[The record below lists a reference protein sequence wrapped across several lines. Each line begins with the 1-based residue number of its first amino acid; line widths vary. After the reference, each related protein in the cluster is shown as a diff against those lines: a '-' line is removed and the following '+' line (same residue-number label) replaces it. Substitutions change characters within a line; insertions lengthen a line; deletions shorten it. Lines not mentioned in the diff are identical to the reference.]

1 MPDGRFGD
9 PDGPVDDGRTQLLP
23 VVNPRAAGPR
33 AQPARTRS
41 PHAQALH
48 TPTQGTQNQGTQ
60 NQGTQSLR
68 TQALRAGSQRTQSLR
83 TPHRRPGSP
92 PAVPRRISRIAERV
106 PLASVYLLIVTI
118 TLFQRFVVPGTVV
131 SIALPIAFVV
141 LVGLAARGQLVADV
155 TRVALYLAA
164 VAASLLCTVIVSA
177 GSGPAPSFTS
187 LLLLLVLYIPLCFRV
202 SDRLRDQF
210 PRVLEFFQRIMIVG
224 AVFCLLQTAV
234 QLAGISYT
242 DLFDTYLPP
251 QLIFTEYNT
260 TYPIYYGS
268 PILKANGF
276 VFLEPSFASQ
286 FLAIAIIIQLM
297 VDGKRWGRLALFGG
311 ALLATVSG
319 TGIALLGVGLVVLAI
334 RRGGRW
340 TARALT
346 AAFLVG
352 LAVSLTPVGALLAER
367 TGESSTSGSSGN
379 ARFVAPYVVIADA
392 IGRDESV
399 FLVGRGA
406 GTVDSDVQFFNPT
419 GLLVNYPALP
429 KFIGEYGVPTAL
441 VFLTFILTV
450 LLRNVPSPTLG
461 LMAATVYFV
470 LSGSLLQPQTVY
482 LCWLLTGLFAA
493 ARAGEIAG
501 RRVRLSSA
509 VAPVER
515 RLLPPGPVAGVPGPR
530 LAAFDNA
537 PDRTMAVPVVRRPA
551 PPAGAPPV
559 TDGHRSTPRR

>member
-1 MPDGRFGD
+1 MPERPGGD
-9 PDGPVDDGRTQLLP
+9 AAFQGGGSFDDSRTQLLP
-23 VVNPRAAGPR
+23 VVAPRAGYAPPR
-33 AQPARTRS
+33 RLGA
-41 PHAQALH
+41 
-48 TPTQGTQNQGTQ
+48 
-60 NQGTQSLR
+60 
-68 TQALRAGSQRTQSLR
+68 
-83 TPHRRPGSP
+83 P
-92 PAVPRRISRIAERV
+92 PPQPRRIARLAERV

-131 SIALPIAFVV
+131 SVALPVAFLV
-141 LVGLAARGQLVADV
+141 LVGLAARGQLKADV

-164 VAASLLCTVIVSA
+164 VAASLLCTVAVSA

-202 SDRLRDQF
+202 KDRLRDQF
-210 PRVLEFFQRIMIVG
+210 PRVLEFFQRIMLVG
-224 AVFCLLQTAV
+224 AVFCVLQTAV
-234 QLAGISYT
+234 QLAGVGYE
-242 DLFDTYLPP
+242 DLFDAYLPP
-251 QLIFTEYNT
+251 TLIFTEYNT

-268 PILKANGF
+268 PILKANGV

-286 FLAIAIIIQLM
+286 FLAIAIIVQLM
-297 VDGKRWGRLALFGG
+297 LDGRRWGRLALFGT

-319 TGIALLGVGLVVLAI
+319 TGIALLGVGLVVLAV

-406 GTVDSDVQFFNPT
+406 GTVDSDVGFFNPR

-441 VFLTFILTV
+441 VFLAFILTV

-493 ARAGEIAG
+493 ARAGEVAG

-509 VAPVER
+509 VEPTRWRTPAP
-515 RLLPPGPVAGVPGPR
+515 PPPVHARPVPGPR

-537 PDRTMAVPVVRRPA
+537 PDRTMAVPVVRRSA
-551 PPAGAPPV
+551 RPAGPPHL
-559 TDGHRSTPRR
+559 TNGHRPTHQR

>member
-1 MPDGRFGD
+1 MRDGSSGGAF
-9 PDGPVDDGRTQLLP
+9 DGGAVDGERTQFLP
-23 VVNPRAAGPR
+23 PVA
-33 AQPARTRS
+33 
-41 PHAQALH
+41 
-48 TPTQGTQNQGTQ
+48 
-60 NQGTQSLR
+60 
-68 TQALRAGSQRTQSLR
+68 TQALPAARGPQPGSAP
-83 TPHRRPGSP
+83 PHWSQPLPVSPPFPMSGPLPLSRHPGPGRRPGQP
-92 PAVPRRISRIAERV
+92 PAAPRRIARLAERV

-131 SIALPIAFVV
+131 SIALPVAFVV
-141 LVGLAARGQLVADV
+141 LIGLAARGQLVADV

-177 GSGPAPSFTS
+177 RSGPEPSVTS
-187 LLLLLVLYIPLCFRV
+187 LLLLLVLYVPLCFRV
-202 SDRLRDQF
+202 SDRLREQF
-210 PRVLEFFQRIMIVG
+210 PRVLEFYQRIMVVG
-224 AVFCLLQTAV
+224 ALFCLMQVAV
-234 QLAGISYT
+234 QVAGLPYE

-251 QLIFTEYNT
+251 ALIFTEYNT

-319 TGIALLGVGLVVLAI
+319 TGIALLTVGLVVLAI
-334 RRGGRW
+334 RRGGQW
-340 TARALT
+340 TARAVT
-346 AAFLVG
+346 ATFV
-352 LAVSLTPVGALLAER
+352 LAVAVSFTPIGALLAER
-367 TGESSTSGSSGN
+367 TGESSSSGSSGN
-379 ARFVAPYVVIADA
+379 ARFVAPYVTIADA

-406 GTVDSDVQFFNPT
+406 GTVDGDVQFFNPT
-419 GLLVNYPALP
+419 GVLVNYPALP

-441 VFLTFILTV
+441 VFLVFILTV

-461 LMAATVYFV
+461 LMAGTVYFV

-493 ARAGEIAG
+493 ARAGEVAG
-501 RRVRLSSA
+501 RRMRLSSA
-509 VAPVER
+509 VAPER
-515 RLLPPGPVAGVPGPR
+515 RVLPPHQVRGVPGPR
-530 LAAFDNA
+530 LAALDNA
-537 PDRTMAVPVVRRPA
+537 PDRTMAVPAVRRPGP
-551 PPAGAPPV
+551 PPASTPPV
-559 TDGHRSTPRR
+559 SNGHSR